1 MKNKTAVGTVYVLS
15 APSGCGKTTILK
27 KVMKAVSG
35 VVFSIS
41 HTTRSP
47 RPKEKNGH
55 DYHFID
61 SDQFIEIRDQSPSGF
76 VEWAEVHG
84 NMYGTSRQEVNQR
97 ISAGFDVVLDI
108 DVQGARQ
115 IKAAMDC
122 VSIFITPPSVDELET
137 RLRRRGT
144 EKEETIRVRLD
155 NAKEELK
162 ATAEYDYLV
171 MNDILDDAVQAL
183 SAIIIAERC
192 RNH

>member
-41 HTTRSP
+41 HTTRLP